1 MSCYVA
7 HLSSAHTR
15 HCGIEVN
22 IRLAENKLHLKLIKA
37 LVNYTDKIP
46 NSEDLRFDS
55 FFLFIMQTA
64 RIVKSTKAEQSKKF
78 Y

>member
-55 FFLFIMQTA
+55 IEVIWIRWGTDTGHQ
-64 RIVKSTKAEQSKKF
+64 EGESKV
-78 Y
+78 